1 MKPCNND
8 LQDCYVVDNNGY
20 VVLSE
25 RQNDTGRFFGEV
37 EGAIMESL
45 TESGI
50 FKMLTIYDFQALCSL
65 VREVESNSDM
75 ILTVSSTITNTSSQN
90 YAEFSVSLF
99 E

>member
-1 MKPCNND
+1 M
-8 LQDCYVVDNNGY
+8 VDNNGY

-65 VREVESNSDM
+65 VREKESSSDM
-75 ILTVSSTITNTSSQN
+75 ILTVSSTKTVPQFKITQN
-90 YAEFSVSLF
+90 FPLAFPNVETGT
-99 E
+99 EMDDH

>member
-1 MKPCNND
+1 M
-8 LQDCYVVDNNGY
+8 
-20 VVLSE
+20 LSE